1 MPESSSGETSWL
13 CSGHQRIPRDGPM
26 IDASILDEISRRL
39 GTMLP
44 PGLADAKED
53 FERNARAA
61 VQGSLSKLDLV
72 TREEFDVQTAVLART
87 RERLEELEK
96 RLDEMTSEAG

>member
-1 MPESSSGETSWL
+1 
-13 CSGHQRIPRDGPM
+13 M

-39 GTMLP
+39 GTLLP
-44 PGLADAKED
+44 PGLASAKDD

-72 TREEFDVQTAVLART
+72 TREEFDVQTAVLTRT
-87 RERLEELEK
+87 RERLEKLEA
-96 RLDEMTSEAG
+96 RLDALSQETGRG